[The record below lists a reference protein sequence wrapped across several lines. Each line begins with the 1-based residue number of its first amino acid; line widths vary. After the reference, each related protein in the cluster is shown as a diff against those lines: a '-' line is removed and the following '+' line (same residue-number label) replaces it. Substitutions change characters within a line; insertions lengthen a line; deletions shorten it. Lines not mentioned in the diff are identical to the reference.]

1 MRMLGSLERVIDPQ
15 VAILDCLA
23 AYLSPDMAPEGMVA
37 AMAAWLGQPPAASY
51 GQSAGRGLLGAAE
64 KLARLRGTRAGLELA
79 LEECFPKLHFEVED
93 HGSVLHAGATDAAAP
108 YPGFTVKCSE
118 PLSLIQR
125 EQIRGVIGW
134 QRPLQVKY
142 TLLDTTDAR
151 ESQQ

>member
-23 AYLSPDMAPEGMVA
+23 AYLSPNMAPEGMVA

-64 KLARLRGTRAGLELA
+64 KLALLRGTRAGLELA
-79 LEECFPKLHFEVED
+79 LKECFPKLHFEVED
-93 HGSVLHAGATDAAAP
+93 HGSVLSAGAADTDVP
-108 YPGFTVKCSE
+108 YPGFTVQCCE
-118 PLSLIQR
+118 PLSPTQR
-125 EQIRGVIGW
+125 EQVRRVIDW

-142 TLLDTTDAR
+142 TLLDATDAR
-151 ESQQ
+151 ESRR